1 MQRRLVFACVLVV
14 VVVVVWAGLLSD
26 FLCTEFAFFKIFN
39 GFFFFVFFC
48 KAVNEE
54 ALSQNVNP
62 IKTPC

>member
-39 GFFFFVFFC
+39 GFFFLVFFA
-48 KAVNEE
+48 KR
-54 ALSQNVNP
+54 
-62 IKTPC
+62 